1 MKNLIT
7 ISLTLIVSL
16 SSYSQEFI
24 ATVQLKEK
32 IEGVCDSSIVYAL
45 FSMFANQ
52 IEAKCP
58 VSEPAIVNRL
68 NNHVQYL
75 KDNPKTKAKGMVS
88 VMINCKGE
96 VVQCKIDNSTQITEL
111 DAQIVAVFADLDQ
124 WTAGQYKGEN
134 VDSMRLYSFK
144 IKKGFIFFE

>member
-1 MKNLIT
+1 MKSIIT
-7 ISLTLIVSL
+7 ISLLFLISFAT
-16 SSYSQEFI
+16 YSQEFI

-32 IEGVCDSSIVYAL
+32 IEGVCDSSAVYAL
-45 FSMFANQ
+45 FPMFSNQ

-88 VMINCKGE
+88 VMINCNGE

-111 DAQIVAVFADLDQ
+111 DAQIVAVFADLGQ

-134 VDSMRLYSFK
+134 VDNMRLYSFK